1 MYNLRTL
8 IKYEYKKLLQRKS
21 VWIVTLTLM
30 TSVSVALPP
39 FMTTVS
45 IDDKFNYT
53 SL

>member
-30 TSVSVALPP
+30 LLTSVSVLMAA
-39 FMTTVS
+39 VAC
-45 IDDKFNYT
+45 IDDMPCN
-53 SL
+53 